1 MLENQ
6 GVVLKLQVNY
16 KVEIYLINV
25 HIIDTIV
32 FNYVWFCW
40 QVAFY

>member
-32 FNYVWFCW
+32 FNYV
-40 QVAFY
+40 